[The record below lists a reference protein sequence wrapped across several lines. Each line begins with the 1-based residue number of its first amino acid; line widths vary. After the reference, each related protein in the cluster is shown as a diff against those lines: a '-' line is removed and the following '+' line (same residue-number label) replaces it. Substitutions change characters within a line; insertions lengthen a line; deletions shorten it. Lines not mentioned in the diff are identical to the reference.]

1 MCLKVLEEEEED
13 EVFDEI
19 NELPQV
25 SLKQSIREKKQ
36 PTGNISGSTSIER
49 LWRTLDWTENF
60 DAVSAKNTGAGLGD
74 DTWW

>member
-49 LWRTLDWTENF
+49 L
-60 DAVSAKNTGAGLGD
+60 
-74 DTWW
+74 

>member
-25 SLKQSIREKKQ
+25 SLKQSIREKKTTNRQ
-36 PTGNISGSTSIER
+36 YFR
-49 LWRTLDWTENF
+49 LDVHRKTLTNP
-60 DAVSAKNTGAGLGD
+60 
-74 DTWW
+74 